1 MRIRQ
6 ETLQALLPLIRG
18 TLHNIETL
26 GTADALTGPIARGD
40 VETIQGQIEAMQK
53 KTPELLGLYKELA
66 RHTISVAREKGS
78 ITRDTAEELQKL
90 VE

>member
-1 MRIRQ
+1 
-6 ETLQALLPLIRG
+6 
-18 TLHNIETL
+18 
-26 GTADALTGPIARGD
+26 
-40 VETIQGQIEAMQK
+40 MQK

-78 ITRDTAEELQKL
+78 ITQDTAEELQKL